1 MRPTKRDEPEQRK
14 RAITDTEIKQRGVAL
29 SYLMRARMAL
39 VNSVV
44 EALPPR
50 SPVIDL
56 PSAMVY
62 RSTEKGQRGPER
74 RGCSGYGAYLERGV
88 LDVLCDLMEVHVPK
102 HHKSRKLLNAE
113 VGSAKLCVLRPIE
126 PPEDLARLTRR
137 AVGLARPLPAMSGA
151 EPWTASKIEASRP
164 MLPEGVRP
172 RPPI

>member
-1 MRPTKRDEPEQRK
+1 MRPTKRDELEQRK

-74 RGCSGYGAYLERGV
+74 RGCSGYGSYLERGG
-88 LDVLCDLMEVHVPK
+88 LNVLCNEVQAESTLRRQI
-102 HHKSRKLLNAE
+102 SRDRSCACRHRRRRSQVRRLCQCLTLGHGPRRLLCA
-113 VGSAKLCVLRPIE
+113 I
-126 PPEDLARLTRR
+126 PP
-137 AVGLARPLPAMSGA
+137 PA
-151 EPWTASKIEASRP
+151 
-164 MLPEGVRP
+164 GVRLVSEGTKSG
-172 RPPI
+172 RPKG